1 LQFFD
6 SSPDLLDAFY
16 SSLNVRKLL
25 QVAPFLL
32 ILVPLMP
39 YAHAQGSE
47 MNMTGS
53 EMNMTGSEMNM
64 TGSEMN
70 MTGSEMKTK

>member
-1 LQFFD
+1 M
-6 SSPDLLDAFY
+6 
-16 SSLNVRKLL
+16 RKLL
-25 QVAPFLL
+25 QIASTFL
-32 ILVPLMP
+32 ILLFLIPCV
-39 YAHAQGSE
+39 HAQNNKTGSE

-70 MTGSEMKTK
+70 MTGSEMTTK

>member
-1 LQFFD
+1 M
-6 SSPDLLDAFY
+6 
-16 SSLNVRKLL
+16 RKLL

-32 ILVPLMP
+32 ILVTLIPN
-39 YAHAQGSE
+39 AHAQGSE

-70 MTGSEMKTK
+70 MTGSEMTTK

>member
-1 LQFFD
+1 M
-6 SSPDLLDAFY
+6 
-16 SSLNVRKLL
+16 RKLL
-25 QVAPFLL
+25 QFAPFLL
-32 ILVPLMP
+32 ILVTLIP
-39 YAHAQGSE
+39 YAHAQRE

-70 MTGSEMKTK
+70 MTGSEMTTK

>member
-1 LQFFD
+1 M
-6 SSPDLLDAFY
+6 
-16 SSLNVRKLL
+16 RKLL

-32 ILVPLMP
+32 ILISLIP
-39 YAHAQGSE
+39 YAHAQSNMTGSE

-70 MTGSEMKTK
+70 MTTK

>member
-1 LQFFD
+1 M
-6 SSPDLLDAFY
+6 
-16 SSLNVRKLL
+16 RKLL
-25 QVAPFLL
+25 QVAPFLF
-32 ILVPLMP
+32 IFVSIIP
-39 YAHAQGSE
+39 YAHAQRSEMNMTGSE

-70 MTGSEMKTK
+70 MTGSEMTTK